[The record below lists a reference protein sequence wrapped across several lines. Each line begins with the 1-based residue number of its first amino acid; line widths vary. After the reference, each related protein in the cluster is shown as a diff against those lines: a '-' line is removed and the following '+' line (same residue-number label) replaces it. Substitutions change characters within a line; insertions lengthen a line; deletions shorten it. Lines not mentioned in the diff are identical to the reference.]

1 MTGTPCHVPFTPDS
15 EIAQHTHCD
24 PLQVTPAVLDVC
36 QEAHVHIAPMPL
48 PSSQR
53 ELRAHGTIAV
63 VEVAPVT
70 LIPTAQPA
78 PAAPTPAPASALL
91 DLVAVAGEG
100 VGSAK
105 VAPRQV
111 SVLFA

>member
-1 MTGTPCHVPFTPDS
+1 MTGTPSHVPFTPDS
-15 EIAQHTHCD
+15 EIATHPNPN
-24 PLQVTPAVLDVC
+24 PLQVIPAVLDVC
-36 QEAHVHIAPMPL
+36 QEAHVHIAPL
-48 PSSQR
+48 
-53 ELRAHGTIAV
+53 

-100 VGSAK
+100 LGSAK

>member
-1 MTGTPCHVPFTPDS
+1 MQSWVPELICIPSHVPFTPDS

-24 PLQVTPAVLDVC
+24 PLQVTPA
-36 QEAHVHIAPMPL
+36 
-48 PSSQR
+48 
-53 ELRAHGTIAV
+53 
-63 VEVAPVT
+63 
-70 LIPTAQPA
+70 
-78 PAAPTPAPASALL
+78 
-91 DLVAVAGEG
+91 GEG